1 LETILFHN
9 NGISPGTRLPR
20 EIKEFL
26 ISIFK
31 NEQVEFKKVSFIFCR
46 DDFLLKLNQ
55 QYLNQDTFTDILT
68 FTLSDTHAPIVAEI
82 YISLERV
89 RENAGTLQTGYQVE
103 LFRVM
108 IHGILHLCGYQDHSS
123 HQKALMRKK
132 ENHYLSIIT
141 FHVERST

>member
-9 NGISPGTRLPR
+9 NGISPGTRLSG
-20 EIKEFL
+20 ETKQFL

-31 NEQVEFKKVSFIFCR
+31 SEQVEFKKVSFIFCT

-68 FTLSDTHAPIVAEI
+68 FTLSDSGAPIVAEI
-82 YISLERV
+82 YISVERV
-89 RENAGTLQTGYQVE
+89 RENAGTLQTGYHPE

-108 IHGILHLCGYQDHSS
+108 IHGILHLCGYSDHTSR
-123 HQKALMRKK
+123 QKALMRKK
-132 ENHYLSIIT
+132 ENYYLSILT